1 MSRLPEI
8 NRGMIPEKLRSA
20 FDELIADSGG
30 NVPIGP
36 GSVAAISPEMA
47 LRRRPLSN
55 YVRWELRFPQVLQEL
70 AILVTARSMDCE
82 YVWSAHVQ
90 LALGG
95 GASQSLVDAIYDQK
109 ALPVETPDDYRTVI
123 EFTRAIVLEHAAK
136 DELFDAAMK
145 LLGIQN
151 LIDLMALTG
160 QYITNSLFIN
170 SFELEIPEPYKPE
183 IK

>member
-1 MSRLPEI
+1 MSRLPSV
-8 NRGMIPEKLRSA
+8 NRGIIPEKLRSA
-20 FDELIADSGG
+20 FDELIEDSGG

-55 YVRWELRFPQVLQEL
+55 YVRWELNFPQVLQEL
-70 AILVTARSMDCE
+70 VILVTARSMECE

-90 LALGG
+90 LAQSG
-95 GASQSLVDAIYDQK
+95 GASQSLIDAIYDRRE
-109 ALPVETPDDYRTVI
+109 LPADTPNDYRTVI
-123 EFTRAIVLEHAAK
+123 EFTRAIVLEHTAE
-136 DELFDAAMK
+136 DQLFDSAMK

-151 LIDLMALTG
+151 IIDLMALAG

-170 SFELEIPEPYKPE
+170 TFELEIPEPYE
-183 IK
+183 SA